1 MHETCQQLIRERRL
15 TFLLQPIIHSRDRA
29 VLGYEALV
37 RGPSDSPLH
46 SPSMLFEAA
55 AREGV
60 LIELDRLCLELATAR
75 KVALG
80 LPGRLFVNLTPQGLL
95 SFRGKSCDVAS
106 ILARS
111 GLAADSLV
119 LELTEQAILDDYDA
133 IRNVM
138 SEIQALGAAFAIDD
152 LGSGYSG
159 LRAWSELHPE
169 FVKIDRYFISNID
182 TDALKMEFV
191 RAIIDLARAARSTV
205 IAEGVETSAE
215 AAELVDAGVSLL
227 QGFYV
232 ARPQLEPAPQM
243 SDTMIQRCPAPDVLT
258 DPGVARDLVFGD
270 PSVPPDMLVP
280 KIAELFHEHA
290 DVEAYAVVERGQPV
304 GLVRRAELLDLL
316 SIPLRRE
323 LCTRK
328 PIRMLMDS
336 NPLLVEADL
345 RLEQVSRLVTRGFRE
360 RLQEQ
365 FIVTDKGRYLGLARM
380 VDLLRSITHEQ
391 LQVARYSNP
400 LTTLPGSVPMYDYVN
415 RLIRRNK
422 RFVLCH
428 ADIDHFKPFND
439 FYGYAKGDEALLM
452 VARILRG
459 HTSPRID
466 FLGHVGGDD
475 FVIAFRS
482 PDWRERLDH
491 ALAELAEALEVLYK
505 PEHVAQRGI
514 LTTDRYGV
522 QRLFPL
528 LSLSVAALS
537 FDEAGGD
544 VTAEDLS
551 YHLAPIKARAKT
563 RPGNVVEVDRYADIV
578 AGQPAAHTRSK
589 FARA

>member
-1 MHETCQQLIRERRL
+1 MVESVQQLIRERRL
-15 TFLLQPIIHSRDRA
+15 SFLFQPIIDARDRN

-46 SPSMLFEAA
+46 SPVMLFEAA
-55 AREGV
+55 TREG
-60 LIELDRLCLELATAR
+60 LLPRLDRLCFEIAAAR

-95 SFRGKSCDVAS
+95 SFRNRPEDVAQ
-106 ILARS
+106 ILLAS
-111 GLAADSLV
+111 GLPADALV

-133 IRNVM
+133 IRSVM
-138 SEIQALGAAFAIDD
+138 GQIQSLGAAFAIDD

-169 FVKIDRYFISNID
+169 FVKIDRYFISNVD
-182 TDALKMEFV
+182 SDALKMEFV

-205 IAEGVETSAE
+205 IAEGVETAAE
-215 AAELVDAGVSLL
+215 AAELVDAGVTLL

-232 ARPQLEPAPQM
+232 ARPASEPVPKM
-243 SDTMIQRCPAPDVLT
+243 SDTMIQRCP
-258 DPGVARDLVFGD
+258 PGEVFSDTTVARDLVFGD
-270 PSVPPDMLVP
+270 ASISPDTLVP
-280 KIAELFHEHA
+280 KVAELFHEHA
-290 DVEAYAVVERGQPV
+290 EIDAYAVVERTRPIGI
-304 GLVRRAELLDLL
+304 VRRVELLDLL

-323 LCTRK
+323 LYLRK
-328 PIRMLMDS
+328 PIRALMDS
-336 NPLLVEADL
+336 NPLLVDADL

-360 RLQEQ
+360 KLQEQ
-365 FIVTDKGRYLGLARM
+365 FIVTDQGRYLGLARM
-380 VDLLRSITHEQ
+380 VDLLRSITQEQ
-391 LQVARYSNP
+391 IQVARYSNP
-400 LTTLPGSVPMYDYVN
+400 LTTLPGSVPIYDYVN
-415 RLIRRNK
+415 RLIHRGK

-439 FYGYAKGDEALLM
+439 FYGYAKGDEALLI
-452 VARILRG
+452 VAKIFAA

-482 PDWRERLDH
+482 HDWKHRLER
-491 ALAELAEALEVLYK
+491 ALAELATALAALYK
-505 PEHVAQRGI
+505 PEHAERGGI

-528 LSLSVAALS
+528 LSLSVAALVCD
-537 FDEAGGD
+537 DETLD
-544 VTAEDLS
+544 VSAEDLS
-551 YHLAPIKARAKT
+551 YHLAPLKLRAKT
-563 RPGNVVEVDRYADIV
+563 RQGNVIEVERYSDLVAAPRSAD
-578 AGQPAAHTRSK
+578 AAS
-589 FARA
+589 A

>member
-1 MHETCQQLIRERRL
+1 MHDPVKQLIRARRL
-15 TFLLQPIIHSRDRA
+15 TFLLQPIIHARDRT

-55 AREGV
+55 ASEGV
-60 LIELDRLCLELATAR
+60 LAELDRLCLELATAR
-75 KVALG
+75 KAALG

-95 SFRGKSCDVAS
+95 SFHGKSGDVAA
-106 ILARS
+106 ILGRNGMPAE
-111 GLAADSLV
+111 SLV

-133 IRNVM
+133 IRSVM
-138 SEIQALGAAFAIDD
+138 TEIQALGAAFAIDD

-169 FVKIDRYFISNID
+169 FVKIDRYFISHID
-182 TDALKMEFV
+182 SDALKMEFV

-205 IAEGVETSAE
+205 IAEGVETAAE
-215 AAELVDAGVSLL
+215 ATELVDAGVSLL

-232 ARPQLEPAPQM
+232 ARPQAEPAPQM
-243 SDTMIQRCPAPDVLT
+243 SDTMIQRCPSHEALPDT
-258 DPGVARDLVFGD
+258 AVARDLVFSD
-270 PSVPPDMLVP
+270 PSIEPDMPVP
-280 KIAELFHEHA
+280 KVAELLHEHP
-290 DVEAYAVVERGQPV
+290 DVDAYAVVARRQPI
-304 GLVRRAELLDLL
+304 GLVRRVELLDLL

-323 LCTRK
+323 LYLKK
-328 PIRMLMDS
+328 PIRVLMDT

-365 FIVTDKGRYLGLARM
+365 FIVTDHGNYLGLARM
-380 VDLLRSITHEQ
+380 VDLLRSITQEQ
-391 LQVARYSNP
+391 LKVARYSNP
-400 LTTLPGSVPMYDYVN
+400 LTTLPGSVPIYDCVN
-415 RLIRRNK
+415 RLIRRGK

-439 FYGYAKGDEALLM
+439 FYGYAKGDEALLI
-452 VARILRG
+452 VARTLARQM
-459 HTSPRID
+459 SPRID

-482 PDWRERLDH
+482 HDWRERLER
-491 ALAELAEALEVLYK
+491 ALAELADALAALYK
-505 PEHVAQRGI
+505 PEHVAERGI

-528 LSLSVAALS
+528 LSLSVAALH
-537 FDEAGGD
+537 FDGAAVE

-551 YHLAPIKARAKT
+551 YHLAPIKARAKM
-563 RPGNVVEVDRYADIV
+563 RPGNVIEVDRYAEIV
-578 AGQPAAHTRSK
+578 ARQPIQGRPSLASA
-589 FARA
+589 